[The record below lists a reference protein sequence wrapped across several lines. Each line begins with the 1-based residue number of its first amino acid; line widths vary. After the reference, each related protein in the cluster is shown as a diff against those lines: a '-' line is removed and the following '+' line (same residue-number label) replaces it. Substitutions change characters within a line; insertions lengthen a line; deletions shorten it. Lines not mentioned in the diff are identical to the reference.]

1 MKKGTNPYKTIS
13 REVIHSRNHMNF
25 VKTKVLING
34 KEKDYSYADI
44 SDGIGIVAVN
54 DKGEVALVGQWRY
67 AIETYEWEIPA
78 GMREDGEDPLDTAKR
93 ELREEAGCTAKSW
106 KKLGSFFMESNAT
119 NKVAHAFL
127 ATDLEMCDT
136 DFDDDENIE
145 IEWIPL
151 EEAVEKVL
159 NGEIK
164 NGLSSLGLL
173 TARAQPELQRKLQL

>member
-1 MKKGTNPYKTIS
+1 MY
-13 REVIHSRNHMNF
+13 
-25 VKTKVLING
+25 G
-34 KEKDYSYADI
+34 K
-44 SDGIGIVAVN
+44 
-54 DKGEVALVGQWRY
+54 
-67 AIETYEWEIPA
+67 
-78 GMREDGEDPLDTAKR
+78 
-93 ELREEAGCTAKSW
+93 W

-164 NGLSSLGLL
+164 NGLSSLGIV
-173 TARAQPELQRKLQL
+173 TALAHLQKTE